1 MPTKKVDE
9 RYCIIILYLIR
20 GFYVKLLKS
29 AKMPTKKVDERYCII
44 ILYLIRGFLHNGDES
59 RSCQRLLPIASVSV
73 SGTPPSNRKHTQ
85 EKRAGA
91 RYRADKPAIVST
103 GETCRSAVSGRQ
115 AGDSID
121 VCELR

>member
-1 MPTKKVDE
+1 
-9 RYCIIILYLIR
+9 
-20 GFYVKLLKS
+20 
-29 AKMPTKKVDERYCII
+29 MPTKKVDERYCII

-103 GETCRSAVSGRQ
+103 CANSVEETHSVNGGQIQSRIRIFFTLDIVL
-115 AGDSID
+115 DND
-121 VCELR
+121 TEKN